1 MLSFYLFLESR
12 KWKDF
17 KVKGR
22 QPEPRSFHSTTAVGN
37 KVVVMGGRGKQNQHY
52 ADLHIFDTGTLK

>member
-37 KVVVMGGRGKQNQHY
+37 KVVVMGGRGKPEENH
-52 ADLHIFDTGTLK
+52 